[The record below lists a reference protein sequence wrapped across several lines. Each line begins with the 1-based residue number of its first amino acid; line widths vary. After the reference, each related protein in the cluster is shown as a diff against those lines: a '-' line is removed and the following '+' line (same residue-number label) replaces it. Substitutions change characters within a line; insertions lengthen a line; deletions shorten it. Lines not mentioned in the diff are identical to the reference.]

1 MVICNRTLLVFLLI
15 LLIQTLIKSSEI
27 ITIYA
32 SEFETKINQ
41 YEYLL
46 VNFYSQDCPHS
57 QALEPIFQ
65 QLSEIV
71 SKSFNNVQL
80 AKVYI
85 VGQQSLINK
94 YDIRGTPTI
103 ILFNKGESI
112 GLFYSEKSLRPIF
125 TWLTKKVDG
134 KVKALNKGGE
144 IDQAWEKY
152 STSLILFGNK
162 DRCHSIFETFEN
174 SSNQFDDIFYGFCE
188 SSSCLE
194 SYQAQ
199 LCDISLLKH
208 IEEKKVF
215 FKESNESLSLY
226 DWINL
231 NKQPLINNFDEYSS
245 ALIFSHLNPAVI
257 LFRDKENS
265 GEANQSYE
273 HTMVQIAKKLKVK
286 RE

>member
-1 MVICNRTLLVFLLI
+1 MVVSNLTVLVFLLI
-15 LLIQTLIKSSEI
+15 FIQTFSIKSSEI
-27 ITIYA
+27 VTIYA
-32 SEFETKINQ
+32 SEFDTQINQ

-57 QALEPIFQ
+57 RALDPIFQ
-65 QLSEIV
+65 QLSDIV
-71 SKSFNNVQL
+71 SKNFDNVKL

-103 ILFNKGESI
+103 ILFNKGESV
-112 GLFYSEKSLRPIF
+112 GTFFSEKSLRPII
-125 TWLTKKVDG
+125 TWLTKKIDG

-144 IDQAWEKY
+144 IDQVWEKF
-152 STSLILFGNK
+152 SVSLILFGNK
-162 DRCHSIFETFEN
+162 DQCNSIFENFEN
-174 SSNQFDDIFYGFCE
+174 SSNQFDDIIYGYCE

-199 LCDISLLKH
+199 ICDIILLKH
-208 IEEKKVF
+208 IEEKKVV
-215 FKESNESLSLY
+215 FKGSKESLSLN

-245 ALIFSHLNPAVI
+245 ALIFSHQNPAVI

-273 HTMVQIAKKLKVK
+273 HTIIQVAKKFKVK